1 MLIDYK
7 KANIL
12 TVPLK
17 GFTAFLGSPKK
28 GLPKDIIRVVPGIQ
42 NIPDAAWNGMKEDA
56 SIKAHIAA
64 GTITFPKAKAA
75 PAGNPG
81 SAPIP
86 DLSKVSVKD
95 AMEVIEGVMEA
106 DTIKAMIKA
115 EKKGGKR
122 EAMINALEA
131 RLEKINEVDES
142 AE

>member
-17 GFTAFLGSPKK
+17 GFKAFTGSPKK

-42 NIPDAAWNGMKEDA
+42 DIPDEAWDRMKDDE
-56 SIKAHIAA
+56 SIKNHVTA
-64 GTITFPKAKAA
+64 GNITFPKAAA
-75 PAGNPG
+75 KKSGGA
-81 SAPIP
+81 AIP

-106 DTIKAMIKA
+106 ETVKAMIKA

-131 RLEKINEVDES
+131 RLAKINEVDES